1 MFYTMHVR
9 VGRDVRIGY
18 FLFGRLVYTGKRTMF
33 RI

>member
-9 VGRDVRIGY
+9 VGRDARVGY
-18 FLFGRLVYTGKRTMF
+18 FILGRLVYVSRKTAF